1 MTICINQD
9 GFKEHIK
16 GWTPKDVGSLVLF
29 IVKHRHPD
37 ILPEMFPGF
46 ISSTVISQEEAAR

>member
-16 GWTPKDVGSLVLF
+16 GWTQKDVGSLVLF

-37 ILPEMFPGF
+37 MLPEMFPDF
-46 ISSTVISQEEAAR
+46 ISSAVEQQEAAR